1 MRPVESPWASM
12 LRIVSGRFV
21 GGIGLPSCHSRV
33 DGGNVFAATRP
44 PL

>member
-12 LRIVSGRFV
+12 LRIVSGRFI
-21 GGIGLPSCHSRV
+21 GGIGSIVSFAV
-33 DGGNVFAATRP
+33 DGATSSQLRAP